1 MEPGDMPE
9 VNNVRPRLL
18 IIDDE
23 PTIRDLLREY
33 LSGSYLCAEAASA
46 EDALALLRAE
56 KFDLVLSDIQMG
68 GMSGLEMVPRLLEL
82 APDTVVV
89 VVSGVSTIESA
100 IEAMRVGAFDY
111 VTKPFNFNQVGA
123 AVRRA
128 LDYRA
133 LREANRQAE
142 GRFRQIVEHAT
153 DIIYRTDVDGYFTLV
168 NPVAAGIMKRPA
180 EEFIGL
186 HYLELVRPDY
196 RAEVEKFYKSQ
207 FAARVPDTYLE
218 FPALTGDEGEVWLG
232 QNVRLLAEG
241 HRVIGFQAVARD
253 ITRQRFYDPAT
264 GLPNR
269 AHFEVELAK
278 ALTSRCDERA
288 QAVMLISPDRFKRF
302 IDTLGHAAGDRLLRG
317 VAERLKGC
325 VGDGD
330 LLARFGDEEFALL
343 PARAGSAKETI
354 AAARQIHEALKQP
367 FSLDGHDLYVTASV
381 GIALVPGDGQDASA
395 LMKNAGAA
403 LFRAKEGGGNNHQFY
418 AAEMNA
424 RALRR
429 LSLES
434 GLRRGLE
441 REEFTLHYQPQADIA
456 ANTVTGMEALV
467 RWQHPEMGLVAPG
480 EFIPLAEDTGL
491 IIPLD
496 EWVLRAACAQN
507 KAWQEAGLPHLR
519 VSTNVS
525 ARMFR
530 QPGLPELVSRV
541 LEETGLDP
549 DCLDLELT
557 ESSVM
562 SDAEAAAETLRSLRE
577 LGVHVSIDD
586 FGTGYSSLN
595 YLKKF
600 PADCLKIDQSFVR
613 DAATDPND
621 AAIVRAVITLARSLG
636 LKVIA
641 EGVETVEQLRF
652 LRLLGCDEAQGYLLS
667 RPLPADEF
675 RRKVLDGGDDITRGL
690 TPQDDSVHAT
700 PSTDEADRKI
710 QEALSLYRALA
721 EEMKYSTFAMQTL
734 AESCDPRTAD
744 ELRRFVA
751 LCRRTRSTK
760 SSEESRAVREALK
773 RADRAK

>member
-1 MEPGDMPE
+1 MPE
-9 VNNVRPRLL
+9 SHRHQTRIL

-23 PTIRDLLREY
+23 PAIRDLLREY
-33 LSGSYLCAEAASA
+33 LSGSYQCAEAGSA
-46 EDALALLRAE
+46 ERALELLRSE
-56 KFDLVLSDIQMG
+56 GFDLVLSDIQMG
-68 GMSGLEMVPRLLEL
+68 GMSGLEMVPRLLGL

-89 VVSGVSTIESA
+89 MVSGISTIESA
-100 IEAMRVGAFDY
+100 IAAMRVGAFDY
-111 VTKPFNFNQVGA
+111 VTKPFNFAQVGA

-128 LDYRA
+128 LEHRA
-133 LREANRQAE
+133 LCEANRQAE

-153 DIIYRTDVDGYFTLV
+153 DIIYRTDADGYFTLI
-168 NPVAAGIMKRPA
+168 NPVVAKFLKRPA
-180 EEFIGL
+180 EDLVGL
-186 HYLELVRPDY
+186 HYLKLVRPDY
-196 RAEVEKFYKSQ
+196 RAEVEEFYWSQ
-207 FAARVPDTYLE
+207 FAGRVTDTYFE
-218 FPALTGDEGEVWLG
+218 FPALAGDGGEVWLG
-232 QNVRLLAEG
+232 QNVRLLVESD
-241 HRVIGFQAVARD
+241 RVVGFQAVARD
-253 ITRQRFYDPAT
+253 ITRQRFYDAAM

-269 AHFEVELAK
+269 AHFESEVAK
-278 ALTSRCDERA
+278 ALASVRHDEWAR
-288 QAVMLISPDRFKRF
+288 AVMLISPDRFKRF
-302 IDTLGHAAGDRLLRG
+302 VDTLGHAAGDRLLRA

-325 VGDGD
+325 AGEGD
-330 LLARFGDEEFALL
+330 LLARFGDEELALL
-343 PARAGSAKETI
+343 PAQAGRAEKTI
-354 AAARQIHEALKQP
+354 AAARLIHEALRQP
-367 FSLDGHDLYVTASV
+367 FSIDGHDLYVTVSI
-381 GIALVPGDGQDASA
+381 GIALAPGDGQDAAA

-403 LFRAKEGGGNNHQFY
+403 LFRAKEQGGSGHQFY

-434 GLRRGLE
+434 GLRRALE
-441 REEFTLHYQPQADIA
+441 REEFTHHYQPQADIA
-456 ANTVTGMEALV
+456 TNAITGMEALV
-467 RWQHPEMGLVAPG
+467 RWQHPEAGLVSPG

-491 IIPLD
+491 IVSLD

-507 KAWQEAGLPHLR
+507 KAWQKSGMPTLR
-519 VSTNVS
+519 VSTNLS

-530 QPGLPELVSRV
+530 QIGLPELVSRV
-541 LEETGLDP
+541 LKETGLDP

-562 SDAEAAAETLRSLRE
+562 SDAEAAVETLRSLRD

-613 DAATDPND
+613 DAATEPND
-621 AAIVRAVITLARSLG
+621 AAIVRAVITLARSLN

-641 EGVETVEQLRF
+641 EGVETEEQLRF
-652 LRLLGCDEAQGYLLS
+652 LRLLGCDEVQGYLLS
-667 RPLPADEF
+667 RPLPAEEF
-675 RRKVLDGGDDITRGL
+675 RQKVLDGGSCITHSLMPG
-690 TPQDDSVHAT
+690 DDSGHLT
-700 PSTDEADRKI
+700 PSTGKADADRKI
-710 QEALSLYRALA
+710 REALGLYRALA

-760 SSEESRAVREALK
+760 SSEEGRAMREALK
-773 RADRAK
+773 RADRAR

>member
-1 MEPGDMPE
+1 MSE
-9 VNNVRPRLL
+9 VKNGWSRIL

-23 PTIRDLLREY
+23 PAIRDLLREY
-33 LSGSYLCAEAASA
+33 LSESYQCAEAGSA
-46 EDALALLRAE
+46 EDALELLRAE

-68 GMSGLEMVPRLLEL
+68 GISGLAMVPRLLEL
-82 APDTVVV
+82 APDTVIVM
-89 VVSGVSTIESA
+89 VSGISTIESA

-111 VTKPFNFNQVGA
+111 VTKPFNFTQVGA

-128 LDYRA
+128 LEHRA

-153 DIIYRTDVDGYFTLV
+153 DIIYRTDARGYFTLV
-168 NPVAAGIMKRPA
+168 NPVAARFLKRPA
-180 EEFIGL
+180 EEFVGL

-196 RAEVEKFYKSQ
+196 RAEAEKFYGSQ
-207 FAARVPDTYLE
+207 FAGRVTDTYFE

-232 QNVRLLAEG
+232 QNVRLLVEG
-241 HRVIGFQAVARD
+241 DRVVGFQAVARD
-253 ITRQRFYDPAT
+253 ITRQRFYDATT

-269 AHFEVELAK
+269 AHFEAEAAK
-278 ALTSRCDERA
+278 SLSSAGRGERVR
-288 QAVMLISPDRFKRF
+288 AVMVISPDRFKRF
-302 IDTLGHAAGDRLLRG
+302 VDTLGHAAGDRLLRG
-317 VAERLKGC
+317 VAERLRGC
-325 VGDGD
+325 AGEGD

-343 PARAGSAKETI
+343 PARAGRAEDAVT
-354 AAARQIHEALKQP
+354 AARRIQEALRQP
-367 FSLDGHDLYVTASV
+367 FSLDGQDFYVTASIGV
-381 GIALVPGDGQDASA
+381 ALSPYDGEDAQA

-403 LFRAKEGGGNNHQFY
+403 LFRAKEEGGSGHQFY

-434 GLRRGLE
+434 GLRRALE

-456 ANTVTGMEALV
+456 TNAVTGMEALV
-467 RWQHPEMGLVAPG
+467 RWQHPEMGLVSPG
-480 EFIPLAEDTGL
+480 EFIPLAEDTRL
-491 IIPLD
+491 IVALD
-496 EWVLRAACAQN
+496 EWVLRTACAQN

-519 VSTNVS
+519 VSSNLS
-525 ARMFR
+525 ARTFR
-530 QPGLPELVSRV
+530 QSGLPELVSRL

-562 SDAEAAAETLRSLRE
+562 SDAEAAAETLRALRG

-613 DAATDPND
+613 DAATEPND

-652 LRLLGCDEAQGYLLS
+652 LRLLGCDEVQGYLLS
-667 RPLPADEF
+667 RPLPAEEF
-675 RRKVLDGGDDITRGL
+675 RQKVLDGGGHITNGL
-690 TPQDDSVHAT
+690 MPGDDSGHMVQ
-700 PSTDEADRKI
+700 STGETDADRKI
-710 QEALSLYRALA
+710 QEALGLYRSLA

-734 AESCDPRTAD
+734 AANCDPRTED

-760 SSEESRAVREALK
+760 SSEEGRAIREALK
-773 RADRAK
+773 RADRAR